1 MSTDVVPAVPVTGN
15 PVVSDAIS
23 DKLSS
28 FGLNAEQ
35 IAKIKGLGAE
45 TAEDLL
51 NLTESDLVSVGVPL
65 LKARK
70 LAASLKPV
78 PTAATAPT
86 TTATMSFDT
95 VLPTVPD
102 DASWLNSLRTGGVL
116 KIEQSTVISAIRA
129 ALADR
134 FGLYD
139 IPKKLVT
146 AIEEYIDVTEE
157 QVSEE
162 FWQLRKQLTRKSYG
176 DLFQAIDGLDSSYV
190 TDKRKTE
197 LLSRINTNLWPSI
210 VAFNEALA
218 GWQEAWM
225 QGSAN
230 PVLMLNAIAAASGG
244 GIGMPPGLMQPPD
257 CGALR
262 DAAEAVNDS
271 LNRTFRGT
279 GVQITAALAYEAN
292 QIKAMIENPRLPILC
307 GVPSRDL
314 LLKKL
319 GVSVPATYPRME
331 QNLTRFVLGIMQTD
345 KVAAGND
352 ELQYF
357 GTLFMLGTQIPW
369 DDLRNT
375 TTGTKRPRGIGA
387 NASEV
392 VSANHSMMWRNEPK

>member
-1 MSTDVVPAVPVTGN
+1 MDTPEVTPVVTPAV
-15 PVVSDAIS
+15 DAITE
-23 DKLSS
+23 KLTGL
-28 FGLNAEQ
+28 GLNADQ
-35 IAKIKGLGAE
+35 IGKIKGLGAE
-45 TAEDLL
+45 TVDDLT
-51 NLTESDLVSVGVPL
+51 NLAESDLVGVGVPL

-70 LAASLKPV
+70 LVAALRPV
-78 PTAATAPT
+78 ATATAAAATAATASA
-86 TTATMSFDT
+86 ATMNFDT

-102 DASWLNSLRTGGVL
+102 DASWLNALRTGGIL
-116 KIEQSTVISAIRA
+116 KIDQSTVISAIRA

-139 IPKKLVT
+139 IPSKLVS
-146 AIEEYIDVTEE
+146 AVESYIEVTEE
-157 QVSEE
+157 QVTEE

-176 DLFQAIDGLDSSYV
+176 DLFQAIDGLDGTFV
-190 TDKRKTE
+190 TERRKTE
-197 LLSRINTNLWPSI
+197 LLTRISDNLWPAI
-210 VAFNEALA
+210 VSFNEALA

-230 PVLMLNAIAAASGG
+230 PALMLNAMMAASGG
-244 GIGMPPGLMQPPD
+244 GFGMPPGLMQPPD
-257 CGALR
+257 CGTLR

-292 QIKAMIENPRLPILC
+292 QIKSMIENPRLPILC

-331 QNLTRFVLGIMQTD
+331 QNLTKFVLGIMSVD

-369 DDLRNT
+369 EDLRQNT
-375 TTGTKRPRGIGA
+375 VSPKRPRGIGA
-387 NASEV
+387 AAEV
-392 VSANHSMMWRNEPK
+392 VDKNNEMMWGKDKK